1 MEPETLERAFEP
13 FFSTKTNG
21 SGLGLALVKKIAED
35 HGGGVSI
42 DSSPGAGTRVWLWL
56 PAEGLQLRT

>member
-13 FFSTKTNG
+13 SFSTKTNG

-35 HGGGVSI
+35 HGGAWRSTARWEAEPAFGSGFRRRGLV
-42 DSSPGAGTRVWLWL
+42 TRM
-56 PAEGLQLRT
+56 